1 MQQRE
6 MFQKEL
12 VMTSDQAS
20 TQNQLLPKG
29 YVYVPRDSL
38 SKEKLWNRNTQPH
51 NPQEPGG
58 QDQLKSSRFIS
69 LEEGHKKLVQACSL
83 QLKTTSGKQG
93 WPVLLPQGLQPIR
106 DLCWTQV
113 EKWCRL
119 SNLCECMAWHHNKK
133 AAPHPGNSNDQQYG

>member
-38 SKEKLWNRNTQPH
+38 SKEKLWNRNTQTH

-58 QDQLKSSRFIS
+58 
-69 LEEGHKKLVQACSL
+69 
-83 QLKTTSGKQG
+83 
-93 WPVLLPQGLQPIR
+93 
-106 DLCWTQV
+106 
-113 EKWCRL
+113 
-119 SNLCECMAWHHNKK
+119 
-133 AAPHPGNSNDQQYG
+133 

>member
-20 TQNQLLPKG
+20 TQNQRLPKG
-29 YVYVPRDSL
+29 YAYVPRDSL

-58 QDQLKSSRFIS
+58 
-69 LEEGHKKLVQACSL
+69 
-83 QLKTTSGKQG
+83 
-93 WPVLLPQGLQPIR
+93 
-106 DLCWTQV
+106 
-113 EKWCRL
+113 
-119 SNLCECMAWHHNKK
+119 
-133 AAPHPGNSNDQQYG
+133 

>member
-38 SKEKLWNRNTQPH
+38 SKEKIWNRSTQPH

-58 QDQLKSSRFIS
+58 
-69 LEEGHKKLVQACSL
+69 
-83 QLKTTSGKQG
+83 
-93 WPVLLPQGLQPIR
+93 
-106 DLCWTQV
+106 
-113 EKWCRL
+113 
-119 SNLCECMAWHHNKK
+119 
-133 AAPHPGNSNDQQYG
+133 